1 MVSNNDLNSIATDF
15 SIFCARSVRVLLWL
29 GSVISLV
36 VALNF
41 FFTGTKFD
49 PDQVQAGNSI
59 FTGSD
64 AGYLSSA
71 LIWVCAAINCLVLSV
86 LAQAMIVFFEHAR
99 NQFVTASAMELIKT
113 ERNNA
118 APS

>member
-15 SIFCARSVRVLLWL
+15 SIFCARFVRVLLWL

-64 AGYLSSA
+64 AGYLFSA
-71 LIWVCAAINCLVLSV
+71 LIWVCAAVNCLVLSI
-86 LAQAMIVFFEHAR
+86 LAQAMIVFFEHVR
-99 NQFVTASAMELIKT
+99 NQFITASAIQLIKA
-113 ERNNA
+113 ERDAA